1 MNESTPFFAERRID
15 RGAKS
20 SHSSYLII
28 ALISL
33 NVLLLLISSYFIYT
47 TRVVI
52 SNYQTSLNEMK
63 HEFLSYQNNVTD
75 GFQQIELLLIKYEKE
90 QKLSSSS
97 LMSTPLSKDIAS
109 LKQSLSRSKLLS
121 NFTQV
126 SQMGPETFETSFFLP
141 PTGSEVPRFAG
152 VATFMRLP
160 LIHGATNADM
170 FSSVQIGF
178 KGIPWD
184 GGTTNRAGARHGPRA
199 IRDAST
205 LIRDVNRATGIDPF
219 QLQHCADLG
228 DVFVNPVDLTQTLQS
243 IETEFLSMIEQK
255 ISPLAVGGDHLSTLP
270 ILRALS
276 TRYPH
281 GMALIHFDAHCDTWD
296 SYFTPTHRYTHG
308 TTFRRA
314 IEEGLILANHTVQIG
329 LRGALYRDAR
339 DSWSH
344 EHGITEI
351 DLDEFH
357 SVGMARVVERIREI
371 VSQSTSIPI
380 YVTFDI
386 DVLDPA
392 YAPGTGTP
400 EVGGMTVREAQLLIR
415 SLSGLNVIGGD
426 VMEISPPFDTNG
438 QITSLAG
445 ATILYELLCVLSES
459 RRLYGGD

>member
-1 MNESTPFFAERRID
+1 
-15 RGAKS
+15 
-20 SHSSYLII
+20 LIYV
-28 ALISL
+28 LISL
-33 NVLLLLISSYFIYT
+33 NILLLIVCSYFIYVT
-47 TRVVI
+47 QVTI
-52 SNYQTSLNEMK
+52 TNYQHSIKDMKNEL
-63 HEFLSYQNNVTD
+63 LSYQRNVSD
-75 GFQQIELLLIKYEKE
+75 GFQRMELFLNKYEKE
-90 QKLSSSS
+90 QKLSSAS
-97 LMSTPLSKDIAS
+97 PLSKEIATF
-109 LKQSLSRSKLLS
+109 KQSLSRSKLLS
-121 NFTQV
+121 NL
-126 SQMGPETFETSFFLP
+126 SQASPLGPETFESSFFLP
-141 PTGSEVPRFAG
+141 PTGSELPRFAG

-160 LIHGATNADM
+160 LIHSMTNAHM
-170 FSSVQIGF
+170 LSSVQIGI
-178 KGIPWD
+178 KGVPWD

-219 QLQHCADLG
+219 QLQNCADLG
-228 DVFVNPVDLTQTLQS
+228 DVFVNPVDLSQTLSS
-243 IETEFLSMIEQK
+243 IETEFTTLIDQK

-276 TRYPH
+276 TRYTN

-296 SYFTPTHRYTHG
+296 TYFSPTNRYTHG

-314 IEEGLILANHTVQIG
+314 VEEGLILPNQTVQIG

-344 EHGITEI
+344 DHGIEEI
-351 DLDEFH
+351 DLDQFH
-357 SVGMARVVERIREI
+357 HLGMELVVERIRSI
-371 VSQSTSIPI
+371 VGTAPI

-400 EVGGMTVREAQLLIR
+400 EVGGMTVREAQLLLR
-415 SLSGLNVIGGD
+415 SLTGLNVVGGD

-445 ATILYELLCVLSES
+445 ATILYEILCVLAEG
-459 RRLYGGD
+459 RRLYGSSN